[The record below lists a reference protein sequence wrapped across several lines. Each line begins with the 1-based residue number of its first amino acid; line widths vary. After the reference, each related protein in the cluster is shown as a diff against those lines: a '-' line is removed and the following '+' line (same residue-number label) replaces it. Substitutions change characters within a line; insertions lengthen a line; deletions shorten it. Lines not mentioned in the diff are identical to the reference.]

1 VDSQLARKEVAAPPG
16 IDIRSVCAAEMA
28 ARERLPLNASVR
40 RLPPL
45 LLVVRESTS
54 RRRKDRTLAD
64 ANGLHR
70 EQALSEL
77 RAVLAKS
84 AWSG

>member
-1 VDSQLARKEVAAPPG
+1 
-16 IDIRSVCAAEMA
+16 
-28 ARERLPLNASVR
+28 LNASVR